1 VAEGDDEP
9 AKCPGIF
16 AGSKVLL
23 LNKISLPA
31 GGHVE
36 FDTER
41 AKADAAAG
49 INLSKFSQYQPRP
62 AKVWLTGIT
71 DLVSPCG
78 QTPHNRKTHTIS
90 LAIGRDRVGEY
101 SLKRSDGAF

>member
-1 VAEGDDEP
+1 MAEGDDKP
-9 AKCPGIF
+9 AKYPGIF
-16 AGSKVLL
+16 AESKVLL
-23 LNKISLPA
+23 LNKINLPA
-31 GGHVE
+31 GGYVE

-71 DLVSPCG
+71 DLASPSAK
-78 QTPHNRKTHTIS
+78 TPHNRKTHTIS
-90 LAIGRDRVGEY
+90 LVIDRDRVGEY
-101 SLKRSDGAF
+101 SLKRPDGAF